1 MGRPT
6 HVYANGNE
14 IATKATTGQASA
26 CFPDVCFSPP
36 PPPPAPKV
44 GVPVPYPNTCFA
56 RDLTKGSR
64 TVLIRRKLIAK
75 EDKSYFRT
83 SYGDEPATPAFKKGL
98 ITSKI
103 KGKCFFVRWS
113 PNVKVESKCV
123 DRHCDMVTHNHSNPP
138 NALLQAYIARQSMD
152 TEKCADD
159 KKKIDDNCGPKPDS
173 TQKPEKYNWVKE
185 HCGDMANR
193 PGERSDVDAAVDTAN
208 AKSDPCLNARKCQLV
223 PYSATS
229 NHKKTENPKQ
239 GGCCPGQTGHHL
251 LPDGMFRKPEGKAA
265 AVAAWV
271 AEKEGRDEKKM
282 PRNKLPT
289 EDCWDGYTEGGGLTI
304 CAEGGN
310 PGGGS
315 HDALHEK
322 TKETLSG
329 YLGTSRTIPYTEA
342 RDKVS
347 DIVAEEFGCK
357 ASCIAEQLDSAYG
370 PMRKQSEECGSLG
383 SATVLAHS
391 GMSGD
396 SKRAM
401 NAGRIGAIGNR

>member
-14 IATKATTGQASA
+14 IATKATRGQASA

-36 PPPPAPKV
+36 PPPPAPKI
-44 GVPVPYPNTCFA
+44 GVPIPYPNTCFA
-56 RDLTKGSR
+56 KDLAKGSR
-64 TVLIRRKLIAK
+64 TVLIRKKLIAK

-83 SYGDEPATPAFKKGL
+83 SYGDEPATPAFKKGI

-103 KGKCFFVRWS
+103 KGKCYFVRWS

-123 DRHCDMVTHNHSNPP
+123 DRHLDMVTHNHKNPP
-138 NALLQAYIARQSMD
+138 NALLQAYLARQSMD
-152 TEKCADD
+152 TEKCKDD
-159 KKKIDDNCGPKPDS
+159 KERIDNNCGPKDGSTPDK
-173 TQKPEKYNWVKE
+173 TYNWVLE

-193 PGERSDVDAAVDTAN
+193 PGDRSDVDAAADSATAK
-208 AKSDPCLNARKCQLV
+208 ADPCLNARKCQLV

-229 NHKKTENPKQ
+229 NHKKSGKPKQ

-251 LPDGMFRKPEGKAA
+251 LPDGMFRKPEGRAA
-265 AVAAWV
+265 AIAAWV
-271 AEKEGRDEKKM
+271 AEKPDRKESAM

-289 EDCWDGYTEGGGLTI
+289 EDCWGGYTEGGGLTI

-315 HDALHEK
+315 HDALHEA
-322 TKETLSG
+322 TKDAFKNH
-329 YLGTSRTIPYTEA
+329 LGTTRTMPYTFA
-342 RDKVS
+342 RDS
-347 DIVAEEFGCK
+347 VAEIVSEKFGCK
-357 ASCIAEQLDSAYG
+357 ADCIAEQLDSAYG
-370 PMRKQSEECGSLG
+370 PMRKGKDDEVCDPLS
-383 SATVLAHS
+383 SATVVTHS

-396 SKRAM
+396 GKRAIL
-401 NAGRIGAIGNR
+401 AGQRPRGTR

>member
-36 PPPPAPKV
+36 PPPPAPKI

-103 KGKCFFVRWS
+103 KGKCYFVRWS

-152 TEKCADD
+152 TEKCRDD

-173 TQKPEKYNWVKE
+173 TQPPEKYNWVKE
-185 HCGDMANR
+185 HCGDLAKR
-193 PGERSDVDAAVDTAN
+193 QSERSNIDSRADTRM
-208 AKSDPCLNARKCQLV
+208 AKKDPCLNARKCQLV
-223 PYSATS
+223 PYSSTS
-229 NHKKTENPKQ
+229 SHKKTDNPKQ

-251 LPDGMFRKPEGKAA
+251 LPDGMFRKPENKAA
-265 AVAAWV
+265 GVAAWV
-271 AEKEGRDEKKM
+271 AAKPGRDPKKM
-282 PRNKLPT
+282 PRDHLPK
-289 EDCWDGYTEGGGLTI
+289 EDCWDNYSEGAGLTI

-315 HDALHEK
+315 HDDLHKK
-322 TKETLSG
+322 TKKRFRK
-329 YLGTSRTIPYTEA
+329 YLGKQRTMPFSVA
-342 RDKVS
+342 RDSVAA
-347 DIVAEEFGCK
+347 IVAKKFRCK
-357 ASCIAEQLDSAYG
+357 ASCIAEQLDVAYG
-370 PMRKQSEECGSLG
+370 PMRSTSEDCAPLA
-383 SATVLAHS
+383 SATVVAHS

-396 SKRAM
+396 GKRAM
-401 NAGRIGAIGNR
+401 MARNPQGHR